1 MAKVKWQFK
10 GLDVSF
16 ITEDNKLAKEV
27 MDLAKSNH
35 LPLDTEIII
44 IYDERTTNSATADTT
59 SGDGTTP
66 ANEFPTLPVDTKKT
80 KSKKASAELS
90 DLHGHV
96 GDALITGDTLED
108 DLRLGNYNSPGDRLA
123 L

>member
-16 ITEDNKLAKEV
+16 ITEDNKLAKAIL
-27 MDLAKSNH
+27 DLAKSNH

-44 IYDERTTNSATADTT
+44 IYDERTTNSATADTA
-59 SGDGTTP
+59 SGNGDP
-66 ANEFPTLPVDTKKT
+66 AHDELSAVPVDTKKA
-80 KSKKASAELS
+80 KSKKASDQLS

-96 GDALITGDTLED
+96 ANVNPADSTVEHDTTDGDPNL
-108 DLRLGNYNSPGDRLA
+108 YGDRLA